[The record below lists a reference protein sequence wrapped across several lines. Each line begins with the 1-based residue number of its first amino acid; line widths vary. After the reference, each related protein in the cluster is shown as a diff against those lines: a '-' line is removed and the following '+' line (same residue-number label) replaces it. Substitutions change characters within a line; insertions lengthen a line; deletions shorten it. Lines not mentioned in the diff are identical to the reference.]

1 MAQQLV
7 IYLVKGQ
14 NNNPYILKEEE
25 VSNLISPNLTKRELR
40 KMDNSPN
47 LDKDILIDLRFKK
60 KVSRFVSDNNYIFNY
75 EDILLL
81 VEKNISDYLKDKI
94 VDEFKKLFSLEVEVQ
109 YI

>member
-1 MAQQLV
+1 M
-7 IYLVKGQ
+7 
-14 NNNPYILKEEE
+14 
-25 VSNLISPNLTKRELR
+25 SNLISPNLTKRELR